1 MIGFAESLLTWLATT
16 LLPAFAGL
24 LVITWASK
32 KIPAKYIAAFAFG
45 ILFWFFVD
53 TISGSAV
60 LGVNSGFGGG
70 LSQAGLVV
78 LFPICGIFFF
88 WIHFNREVL
97 SPQTAMGKLAM
108 TIPELGAFARG
119 NQCLGRGA

>member
-1 MIGFAESLLTWLATT
+1 MISFAESLLTWVAST

-32 KIPAKYIAAFAFG
+32 KIPVRYIAAFAFG

-60 LGVNSGFGGG
+60 LCVHSGFGGG
-70 LSQAGLVV
+70 PSQTGFVV
-78 LFPICGIFFF
+78 LFLICVIFFF
-88 WIHFNREVL
+88 LVDRNREDP
-97 SPQTAMGKLAM
+97 SPQSAIGKYGIS
-108 TIPELGAFARG
+108 IPLMSGI
-119 NQCLGRGA
+119 